1 MSRFAEAWLADA
13 LALLFCALGV
23 AGFVAVAW
31 LTI

>member
-1 MSRFAEAWLADA
+1 VIRDLLADA

-23 AGFVAVAW
+23 AAFVAVAW

>member
-13 LALLFCALGV
+13 LALLLCALSV
-23 AGFVAVAW
+23 TVFVAVAW